1 MSKKLTEIRND
12 ILKAVQAGDELGA
25 KFAINDLD
33 TYITKQ
39 NRVKCESISGDI
51 GSCSSVEEM
60 ICKLKFPN
68 EDYDPNDF
76 NDWAKENE
84 NEAYKL
90 CLKIATFLNCR

>member
-39 NRVKCESISGDI
+39 NRVKSDSISDVMVCFEYAFKIIDDYAYQAAVNNSNKRNALTMVQRKDI
-51 GSCSSVEEM
+51 SLIEINKLSV
-60 ICKLKFPN
+60 KN
-68 EDYDPNDF
+68 EP
-76 NDWAKENE
+76 
-84 NEAYKL
+84 
-90 CLKIATFLNCR
+90 